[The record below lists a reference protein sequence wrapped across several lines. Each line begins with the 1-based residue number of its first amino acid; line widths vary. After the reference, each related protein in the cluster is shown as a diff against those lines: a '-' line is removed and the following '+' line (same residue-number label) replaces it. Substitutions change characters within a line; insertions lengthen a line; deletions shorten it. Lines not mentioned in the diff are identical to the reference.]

1 VSSAAIGW
9 ALAVAALAAGF
20 LSYGWR
26 GLVLA
31 LSVIVFWLLL
41 QFSRTMRVLRNAA
54 GSPVGHVASAVMLNA
69 KMRVGAPMA
78 EVIGLA
84 RSLGRKVSEQPQVF
98 VWRDVGGVELEVE
111 FENGRCRRWCLNR
124 PPDVP

>member
-1 VSSAAIGW
+1 
-9 ALAVAALAAGF
+9 
-20 LSYGWR
+20 
-26 GLVLA
+26 
-31 LSVIVFWLLL
+31 
-41 QFSRTMRVLRNAA
+41 MRVLRNAA

-69 KMRVGAPMA
+69 KMRVGAPMS